1 MFNRFC
7 RECGKKISENFTIIT
22 MESNLSAIEYFGFK
36 EKQNQYV
43 CKECWNKYENSTKKE
58 EHE

>member
-1 MFNRFC
+1 
-7 RECGKKISENFTIIT
+7 